1 MSKKKSAVEKAIDQL
16 ESEIAVLRAAIDRL
30 KQQQKNTPARKPR
43 VVASIS
49 A

>member
-1 MSKKKSAVEKAIDQL
+1 MSKKKSLVDKAIEQL

-30 KQQQKNTPARKPR
+30 RQQQKAAPVRKPR
-43 VVASIS
+43 EVVAKG